1 VDSEN
6 NIIVVGR
13 AADDYLIIK
22 YAPDGTE
29 LWPEPV
35 TYDGGDIDGA
45 NSVVVD
51 SEDNIIVTGFA
62 TIEENLDYHTIKYD
76 RDGTELW
83 SKTLDKGLDDGALE
97 VALDSA
103 DNIIVTGAAE
113 RVHDYNNNEIE
124 DEEDVNADYCTIKYD
139 PDGNELWDAPL
150 FYDSERTDTAYGVAG
165 DSQDNII
172 ITGSYSIQPESE
184 PGAIDQEVAYDVAVD
199 SDDNV
204 IVTGKVTDV
213 ETKGTDLA
221 TWNYYTIKYD
231 KYREELWSRTYDG
244 GEWDAALDLVI
255 GPGNNVII
263 TGASKRFPDGGLP
276 PPIDGGGG
284 LHPGVIT
291 GIVIGGFAAVGLAY
305 YMVNGSRRAT
315 VPRAERR
322 REAAKQRKKAKR

>member
-1 VDSEN
+1 
-6 NIIVVGR
+6 
-13 AADDYLIIK
+13 
-22 YAPDGTE
+22 
-29 LWPEPV
+29 
-35 TYDGGDIDGA
+35 
-45 NSVVVD
+45 
-51 SEDNIIVTGFA
+51 
-62 TIEENLDYHTIKYD
+62 
-76 RDGTELW
+76 
-83 SKTLDKGLDDGALE
+83 
-97 VALDSA
+97 VA
-103 DNIIVTGAAE
+103 V
-113 RVHDYNNNEIE
+113 
-124 DEEDVNADYCTIKYD
+124 
-139 PDGNELWDAPL
+139 
-150 FYDSERTDTAYGVAG
+150 

-184 PGAIDQEVAYDVAVD
+184 PGAITFPRWHTYTTRKYEPDGTIIWTEIYDTIDQEVAYDVAVD
-199 SDDNV
+199 SEDNI